1 MKVILLQDVPK
12 IGKKD
17 QVLEAKEGYARNYLF
32 PKKLAVEATPANM
45 KELQRQEKIRAEK
58 AAELKA
64 EAVALGEKLKNTTVT
79 IQTKC
84 GAGGK
89 LFGAVTNKEIAEQL
103 EYQHDEQE
111 RNGKTNN
118 HLMVIGRCGEI
129 VFEGVQ
135 VKAQS
140 AKKPIDGSVHQ
151 VERQPKQIAYYVG

>member
-1 MKVILLQDVPK
+1 MKVILLPDVQK
-12 IGKKD
+12 VGKKD

-45 KELQRQEKIRAEK
+45 KELQRQEKSRAEK
-58 AAELKA
+58 AAEL

-103 EYQHDEQE
+103 EKSTGIKIDKRKINLEENIKTLGTYRPLVKLHPDVHVELAVKIIEQ
-111 RNGKTNN
+111 G
-118 HLMVIGRCGEI
+118 
-129 VFEGVQ
+129 
-135 VKAQS
+135 
-140 AKKPIDGSVHQ
+140 
-151 VERQPKQIAYYVG
+151 

>member
-12 IGKKD
+12 VGKKD

-103 EYQHDEQE
+103 EKSTGIKIDKRKINLEENIKTLGTYRPLVKLHPDVHVELAVKIIEQ
-111 RNGKTNN
+111 G
-118 HLMVIGRCGEI
+118 
-129 VFEGVQ
+129 
-135 VKAQS
+135 
-140 AKKPIDGSVHQ
+140 
-151 VERQPKQIAYYVG
+151 

>member
-103 EYQHDEQE
+103 EKSTGIKIDKRKINLEENIKTLGTYRPLVKLHPDVHVELAVKIIEQ
-111 RNGKTNN
+111 G
-118 HLMVIGRCGEI
+118 
-129 VFEGVQ
+129 
-135 VKAQS
+135 
-140 AKKPIDGSVHQ
+140 
-151 VERQPKQIAYYVG
+151 